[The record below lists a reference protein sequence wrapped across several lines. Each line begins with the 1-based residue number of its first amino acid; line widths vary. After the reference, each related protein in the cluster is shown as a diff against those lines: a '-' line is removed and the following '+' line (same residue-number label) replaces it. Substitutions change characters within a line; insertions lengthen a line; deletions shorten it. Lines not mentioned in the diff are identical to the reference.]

1 MSSIQMASLVLKT
14 SDLADNATNQYGT
27 INQYKT
33 AYTWN
38 NINLRTVLG
47 DLYDKFDTFNL
58 CLNTVVSST
67 GDANLGAATDDRT
80 VIIKMS
86 GLPFIN
92 QTYSVKQGCNTNVC
106 ALCSFT
112 FFRSSTATQYFN
124 SSNCYTFGK
133 SANMVNLT
141 IQYGTILADKIPATA
156 VAFPHMVYLF
166 DIVGVEPSKATTQQK
181 ISG

>member
-1 MSSIQMASLVLKT
+1 MSSIQMASLVLRT
-14 SDLADNATNQYGT
+14 SDLTDNATNQYGT

-106 ALCSFT
+106 ALCSYYFT
-112 FFRSSTATQYFN
+112 KNQTNYQYFYSN
-124 SSNCYTFGK
+124 NCYTFGK

-141 IQYGTILADKIPATA
+141 IQYGTILADAIPATA
-156 VAFPHMVYLF
+156 VAFPQMVYMF